1 MIGYDRVATGL
12 RIRERRELVGMTRKQ
27 LAQQLD
33 RTELFCEEVEK
44 GNKVVSVETLLEIA
58 RLLHLSLDYMLLGQ
72 ECAGKGEKRSEKL
85 ERILAL
91 AQTCPEE
98 KLDYL
103 EQLIQIFLMAQLPSG
118 KGVRERES

>member
-1 MIGYDRVATGL
+1 MIGYDRVATGI

-27 LAQQLD
+27 LAEQLD

-72 ECAGKGEKRSEKL
+72 EYAGKGEQRVEKL
-85 ERILAL
+85 ERIFAL
-91 AQTCPEE
+91 VQACPEE
-98 KLDYL
+98 KMDYL
-103 EQLIQIFLMAQLPSG
+103 EQLIRIFLMAQLSSG
-118 KGVRERES
+118 KEAKARES